1 MVGPLAELGAQV
13 VEGGRSQE
21 RHRGRKLKLAD
32 LVHQRPRDAPVT
44 DVGRIRAPVTS
55 RMCTQSRGSRSEIG
69 CGSRSLTKLRRFA
82 VCSPAF
88 WAVFWPD
95 FRLKPGLRT
104 C

>member
-44 DVGRIRAPVTS
+44 DVGRIRARGHQQDVYAIPRQPVGD
-55 RMCTQSRGSRSEIG
+55 RVWIAQLDEI
-69 CGSRSLTKLRRFA
+69 KEIRR
-82 VCSPAF
+82 
-88 WAVFWPD
+88 
-95 FRLKPGLRT
+95 L
-104 C
+104 